1 MENNQNNNQQHIIFR
16 QGDVI
21 LQRIPENTINKNQ
34 CIETGNKTIALGEVT
49 GHHHSFRN
57 QDQVLVFKDTN
68 SADPKFVK
76 VAEGQTAVLEHQEHL
91 PLEIP
96 EGVYTKSVQIEYNP
110 FLESMV
116 RVVD

>member
-1 MENNQNNNQQHIIFR
+1 MENNNQQQQHTIIFR

-21 LQRIPENTINKNQ
+21 LKKLQGINFKKDDL
-34 CIETGNKTIALGEVT
+34 IDIGNKTIALGEIT

-57 QDQVLVFKDTN
+57 QDQVLVFREPNNT
-68 SADPKFVK
+68 DPKYIQV
-76 VAEGQTAVLEHQEHL
+76 ESGQTAVLEHQEHL

-96 EGVYTKSVQIEYNP
+96 EGVYTRTIQQEYNP
-110 FLESMV
+110 FLENMV